1 MKRRAGSPIESIHRL
16 QPCAM
21 INNLSGETTD
31 GPSLPVPPEP
41 TKPAKLTAC
50 CPAIQRQTNNITW
63 SFATV
68 TIPTMMASLLLQGAG
83 QSACDRLCPTPNHAL
98 PGLQTIAH
106 RPHRTTLELLHKPF
120 DRPRRWLGGESC
132 VSADCSEKAGRD
144 RETARPSH

>member
-31 GPSLPVPPEP
+31 GPSPPVPPEP

-50 CPAIQRQTNNITW
+50 CPAIQRQTYNITW

-68 TIPTMMASLLLQGAG
+68 TIPSMMASLLL
-83 QSACDRLCPTPNHAL
+83 
-98 PGLQTIAH
+98 
-106 RPHRTTLELLHKPF
+106 
-120 DRPRRWLGGESC
+120 
-132 VSADCSEKAGRD
+132 
-144 RETARPSH
+144 